1 MYFCI
6 YYSVKFLIFQMEN
19 PWNIKSIYDLQYFN
33 CPECLFKN
41 HSKQELINHA
51 YDSHPEAIEFL
62 KNVNDKSL
70 MDIVFPWQ
78 HEPTVII
85 KTEQQNEL
93 NSYENYK
100 KDTNL
105 LNTDTNIK
113 AEYDDFI
120 EETNESINM
129 QDSSDKYKCS
139 ICFKG
144 IN

>member
-1 MYFCI
+1 
-6 YYSVKFLIFQMEN
+6 
-19 PWNIKSIYDLQYFN
+19 
-33 CPECLFKN
+33 
-41 HSKQELINHA
+41 
-51 YDSHPEAIEFL
+51 
-62 KNVNDKSL
+62 

-120 EETNESINM
+120 EDANESINM